1 MLHKRETNAL
11 SKGRKRLVEREW
23 QTSPKGKIARPKEG
37 SQPAEEKKTYYLK
50 GSNHFNKRNNHFKK
64 RGIVP
69 SSKKNNRSVIEKQ
82 LPHHRKRAA
91 SPPKNSCFTTEK

>member
-37 SQPAEEKKTYYLK
+37 SQPAEAKKNYYLK
-50 GSNHFNKRNNHFKK
+50 GSNHFNK

-69 SSKKNNRSVIEKQ
+69 SSKKNNRSAIEKQ
-82 LPHHRKRAA
+82 LPHHRKTAA
-91 SPPKNSCFTTEK
+91 SPPKNSCFTTEKQTFNR